1 VSHVVTFVPAAT
13 LSSMTDVAK
22 LLRIICVRHA
32 INHIL
37 WTSPWIDFRMEAKAI
52 PFGSV
57 SAYWYHYVVYQYH
70 NTMGTLV

>member
-1 VSHVVTFVPAAT
+1 
-13 LSSMTDVAK
+13 
-22 LLRIICVRHA
+22 
-32 INHIL
+32 
-37 WTSPWIDFRMEAKAI
+37 MEAKAI